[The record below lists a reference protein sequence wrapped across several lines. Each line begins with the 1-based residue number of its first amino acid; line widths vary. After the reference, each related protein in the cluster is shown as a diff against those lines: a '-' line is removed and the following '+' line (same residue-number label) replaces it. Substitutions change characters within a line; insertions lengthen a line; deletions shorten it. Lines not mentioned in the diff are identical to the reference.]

1 MESEIW
7 ATFQASRGA
16 NATLF
21 LAMVVAIWVA
31 ARFCSVMV
39 EKEAP
44 LSAKIICSVFSLSVF
59 AMNWIIA
66 TNMANQLIGHANAMA
81 SLGESASPMAKGFAA
96 QYGGEMATMPHPV
109 AIALLVSGFL
119 IAFLPLW
126 MSPKK

>member
-16 NATLF
+16 SATFF

-44 LSAKIICSVFSLSVF
+44 VSAKVISSVFSLSVF
-59 AMNWIIA
+59 AMNWIIS
-66 TNMANQLIGHANAMA
+66 TSMANQLIGHANAMA

>member
-16 NATLF
+16 NATFF

-44 LSAKIICSVFSLSVF
+44 VSAKVICSVFSLSVF
-59 AMNWIIA
+59 AMNWIIS
-66 TNMANQLIGHANAMA
+66 TSMANQLIGHANAMA

>member
-44 LSAKIICSVFSLSVF
+44 LSAKVICSVFSLSVF

>member
-16 NATLF
+16 NATL
-21 LAMVVAIWVA
+21 LLSIIVSIWVA

-44 LSAKIICSVFSLSVF
+44 VSAKVICSVFSLSVL
-59 AMNWIIA
+59 AMNWTIL
-66 TNMANQLIGHANAMA
+66 TNVANQWIGHANAMP
-81 SLGESASPMAKGFAA
+81 SLGDAASPIAKGFVA

-109 AIALLVSGFL
+109 AIAFIVSGFL

-126 MSPKK
+126 MQPKK

>member
-16 NATLF
+16 NPTVF

-44 LSAKIICSVFSLSVF
+44 LSAKVICSVFSLSVF

>member
-16 NATLF
+16 NATL
-21 LAMVVAIWVA
+21 LLSIIVSIWVA

-44 LSAKIICSVFSLSVF
+44 VSAKVICSVFSLSVL
-59 AMNWIIA
+59 AMNWPIL
-66 TNMANQLIGHANAMA
+66 TNVANQWIGHANAMA
-81 SLGESASPMAKGFAA
+81 SLGDAASPIAKGFVA

-109 AIALLVSGFL
+109 AIAFIVSGFL

-126 MSPKK
+126 MQPKK

>member
-16 NATLF
+16 NATLL
-21 LAMVVAIWVA
+21 LAIVVAIWVA

-44 LSAKIICSVFSLSVF
+44 VSNKVICSVFSLSVL
-59 AMNWIIA
+59 AMNWTIL
-66 TNMANQLIGHANAMA
+66 TNMANQWIGHANAMA
-81 SLGESASPMAKGFAA
+81 SLGDTASPIAKDFVA

-109 AIALLVSGFL
+109 AIAFIVSGFL

>member
-16 NATLF
+16 SATLF

-44 LSAKIICSVFSLSVF
+44 VSAKVICSVFSLSVF
-59 AMNWIIA
+59 AMNWIIS
-66 TNMANQLIGHANAMA
+66 TSMANQLIGHANAMA

>member
-1 MESEIW
+1 MESELW

-44 LSAKIICSVFSLSVF
+44 LSAKVICSVFSLSVF